1 MDKCALTDPE
11 AHESIL
17 RRARRSEGVM
27 RIFALSD
34 LHVDHDVNAQWVRNL
49 SRHDYR
55 DDLLILAG
63 DITHRQALLA
73 WCFRTLAACFRHV
86 LFVPGNHDLWVIDE
100 APPIT
105 SLQKFDIVA
114 AIAGDNGVSLREF
127 RGDGVVIVPL
137 LGWYDYSFG
146 EPGEE
151 LMRLWMDFR
160 ACRWP
165 PGFGP
170 EQIAAHFTALN
181 TSAERSVA
189 VAAADVCKI
198 ITFSHFLPRIDLL
211 PSYIPAKLRFLDPV
225 LGSGLLDQQ
234 LRRLRSDLHVYGH
247 SHINRQ
253 IRIDGVDYVNNAFGS
268 PQEDRIATKQLL
280 RIDHMLSPGYLQVP
294 QAASRQSC

>member
-1 MDKCALTDPE
+1 
-11 AHESIL
+11 
-17 RRARRSEGVM
+17 M

-63 DITHRQALLA
+63 DITHRQSLLG
-73 WCFRTLAACFRHV
+73 WCFGALAARFRQV

-100 APPIT
+100 PPPLD

-114 AIAGDNGVSLREF
+114 AIAQDNGVFLREF
-127 RGDGVVIVPL
+127 RRDDVLVVPL

-146 EPGEE
+146 VPGDE

-165 PGFGP
+165 PGLEP
-170 EQIAAHFTALN
+170 AQVAEHFTACN
-181 TSAERSVA
+181 AFAERA
-189 VAAADVCKI
+189 VALAGSGVRKI

-225 LGSGLLDQQ
+225 LGSRRLDQQ
-234 LRRLRSDLHVYGH
+234 LRRLGSSLHVYGH
-247 SHINRQ
+247 SHVNRQ
-253 IRIDGVDYVNNAFGS
+253 IRIDGVNYVNNAFGS
-268 PQEDRIATKQLL
+268 PQEDRIATKELL
-280 RIDHMLSPGYLQVP
+280 RIDDMLSPDYRQVA